1 MNETATNK
9 LLDLYNHSDH
19 IAILSEIITLTTLV
33 NETQCKIQ
41 VAKEKEKK
49 MLEQQK
55 EKDEII

>member
-1 MNETATNK
+1 MTK
-9 LLDLYNHSDH
+9 YNHSDH
-19 IAILSEIITLTTLV
+19 IAILSEIITLQTIMT
-33 NETQCKIQ
+33 ETQCKIQ

>member
-1 MNETATNK
+1 MSNK
-9 LLDLYNHSDH
+9 YNHSDH

-41 VAKEKEKK
+41 VATEKEKK

-55 EKDEII
+55 VEDEIPF